1 MEQPSSKALFT
12 PAKTQRASEA
22 IYNQIYPK
30 IISGE
35 LRPGDRLPPERELA
49 EMFQRSR
56 PVVREALRM
65 LQQEGLIETAVGSSG
80 GAVIRGVSLKSVEEP
95 LKNLVAM
102 GAINLDELLE
112 YRHINDRSCARL
124 AAIHHT
130 EEDAE
135 ALRQTLEGA
144 KANLDSLFSFQE
156 YDVAFHSALAKAS
169 HNTLASLIND
179 VIVRL
184 NTDVFVE
191 RITHRSSCGRS
202 ICGSTTPI
210 TPSWRPSSPMTPTGR
225 TAPWRPWSG
234 CFRIRAIEQA
244 RSFTST
250 AARREKKRSP
260 LRMRGRI
267 RILLP
272 GKGREIPFTNF
283 CDAAA
288 SQKSWLP
295 AGQPAFLP

>member
-112 YRHINDRSCARL
+112 YRHINDRGCARL

-135 ALRQTLEGA
+135 ELRKILGGA
-144 KANLDSLFSFQE
+144 RASLDVPFSFQE
-156 YDVAFHSALAKAS
+156 YDVAFHTALAAAS
-169 HNTLASLIND
+169 HNTLAIMVNN

-184 NTDVFVE
+184 NTDVHLHAI
-191 RITHRSSCGRS
+191 RDY
-202 ICGSTTPI
+202 TPD
-210 TPSWRPSSPMTPTGR
+210 
-225 TAPWRPWSG
+225 
-234 CFRIRAIEQA
+234 QH
-244 RSFTST
+244 
-250 AARREKKRSP
+250 
-260 LRMRGRI
+260 
-267 RILLP
+267 
-272 GKGREIPFTNF
+272 REINLRIYNTHYAIMEAVLAHDPDGADRAVTAMVQLFEDTVH
-283 CDAAA
+283 
-288 SQKSWLP
+288 
-295 AGQPAFLP
+295 

>member
-1 MEQPSSKALFT
+1 MQQPKPNQAFRWGILLNSIYIIAEATFGLLIGSIALLADAAHNLSDVLGLGIAWF
-12 PAKTQRASEA
+12 ADWLSCK
-22 IYNQIYPK
+22 
-30 IISGE
+30 
-35 LRPGDRLPPERELA
+35 RP
-49 EMFQRSR
+49 
-56 PVVREALRM
+56 
-65 LQQEGLIETAVGSSG
+65 TANRTYGYKGSSILAALIN
-80 GAVIRGVSLKSVEEP
+80 AVFL
-95 LKNLVAM
+95 LVAM

-191 RITHRSSCGRS
+191 TIRDY
-202 ICGSTTPI
+202 TP
-210 TPSWRPSSPMTPTGR
+210 
-225 TAPWRPWSG
+225 
-234 CFRIRAIEQA
+234 EQ
-244 RSFTST
+244 
-250 AARREKKRSP
+250 
-260 LRMRGRI
+260 L
-267 RILLP
+267 
-272 GKGREIPFTNF
+272 REINLRIYNTHYAIMEAVLAHDP
-283 CDAAA
+283 DGADRAVAAMVRLF
-288 SQKSWLP
+288 QDTVH
-295 AGQPAFLP
+295 

>member
-1 MEQPSSKALFT
+1 MSRVDMSRHSCRHPTDSPLIPAFEYDILFTKSRKGKENHDEQPSSKALFT

-191 RITHRSSCGRS
+191 TIRDY
-202 ICGSTTPI
+202 TP
-210 TPSWRPSSPMTPTGR
+210 
-225 TAPWRPWSG
+225 
-234 CFRIRAIEQA
+234 EQ
-244 RSFTST
+244 
-250 AARREKKRSP
+250 
-260 LRMRGRI
+260 L
-267 RILLP
+267 
-272 GKGREIPFTNF
+272 REINLRIYNTHYAIMEAVLAHDP
-283 CDAAA
+283 DGADRAVAAMVRLF
-288 SQKSWLP
+288 QDTVH
-295 AGQPAFLP
+295 

>member
-102 GAINLDELLE
+102 GPSIWM
-112 YRHINDRSCARL
+112 SCW
-124 AAIHHT
+124 
-130 EEDAE
+130 
-135 ALRQTLEGA
+135 
-144 KANLDSLFSFQE
+144 
-156 YDVAFHSALAKAS
+156 
-169 HNTLASLIND
+169 
-179 VIVRL
+179 
-184 NTDVFVE
+184 
-191 RITHRSSCGRS
+191 S
-202 ICGSTTPI
+202 IGISTTAAAPVWL
-210 TPSWRPSSPMTPTGR
+210 PSTTRRRMPRRSGR
-225 TAPWRPWSG
+225 PWR
-234 CFRIRAIEQA
+234 A
-244 RSFTST
+244 RRPTWTASSASRSMMWRST
-250 AARREKKRSP
+250 ALWPRPATTRWP
-260 LRMRGRI
+260 L
-267 RILLP
+267 
-272 GKGREIPFTNF
+272 
-283 CDAAA
+283 
-288 SQKSWLP
+288 
-295 AGQPAFLP
+295 

>member
-1 MEQPSSKALFT
+1 
-12 PAKTQRASEA
+12 
-22 IYNQIYPK
+22 
-30 IISGE
+30 
-35 LRPGDRLPPERELA
+35 
-49 EMFQRSR
+49 MFQRSR

-179 VIVRL
+179 VIGPPQHGCV
-184 NTDVFVE
+184 
-191 RITHRSSCGRS
+191 CGDDS
-202 ICGSTTPI
+202 GLH
-210 TPSWRPSSPMTPTGR
+210 TG
-225 TAPWRPWSG
+225 
-234 CFRIRAIEQA
+234 
-244 RSFTST
+244 
-250 AARREKKRSP
+250 AAAGDQFADLQHP
-260 LRMRGRI
+260 LRHHGGRP
-267 RILLP
+267 RP
-272 GKGREIPFTNF
+272 
-283 CDAAA
+283 
-288 SQKSWLP
+288 
-295 AGQPAFLP
+295 

>member
-156 YDVAFHSALAKAS
+156 YDVAFHSALAKGS
-169 HNTLASLIND
+169 HKTLASL
-179 VIVRL
+179 L
-184 NTDVFVE
+184 
-191 RITHRSSCGRS
+191 
-202 ICGSTTPI
+202 
-210 TPSWRPSSPMTPTGR
+210 MT
-225 TAPWRPWSG
+225 
-234 CFRIRAIEQA
+234 
-244 RSFTST
+244 
-250 AARREKKRSP
+250 
-260 LRMRGRI
+260 
-267 RILLP
+267 
-272 GKGREIPFTNF
+272 
-283 CDAAA
+283 
-288 SQKSWLP
+288 
-295 AGQPAFLP
+295 

>member
-102 GAINLDELLE
+102 GAINLDELL
-112 YRHINDRSCARL
+112 
-124 AAIHHT
+124 
-130 EEDAE
+130 
-135 ALRQTLEGA
+135 G
-144 KANLDSLFSFQE
+144 
-156 YDVAFHSALAKAS
+156 VSAYQRPQL
-169 HNTLASLIND
+169 
-179 VIVRL
+179 
-184 NTDVFVE
+184 
-191 RITHRSSCGRS
+191 
-202 ICGSTTPI
+202 
-210 TPSWRPSSPMTPTGR
+210 RPSGCHPPHGGGCRGAPADPGGR
-225 TAPWRPWSG
+225 EGQPG
-234 CFRIRAIEQA
+234 Q
-244 RSFTST
+244 
-250 AARREKKRSP
+250 P
-260 LRMRGRI
+260 LQ
-267 RILLP
+267 LP
-272 GKGREIPFTNF
+272 GV
-283 CDAAA
+283 
-288 SQKSWLP
+288 
-295 AGQPAFLP
+295 

>member
-179 VIVRL
+179 VIGPPQHGCVCGDDSGLHTGAAAGDQFADLQHPLRHHGGRPRHDPDGADRAVAAMVRL
-184 NTDVFVE
+184 FQDTV
-191 RITHRSSCGRS
+191 H
-202 ICGSTTPI
+202 
-210 TPSWRPSSPMTPTGR
+210 
-225 TAPWRPWSG
+225 
-234 CFRIRAIEQA
+234 
-244 RSFTST
+244 
-250 AARREKKRSP
+250 
-260 LRMRGRI
+260 
-267 RILLP
+267 
-272 GKGREIPFTNF
+272 
-283 CDAAA
+283 
-288 SQKSWLP
+288 
-295 AGQPAFLP
+295 

>member
-1 MEQPSSKALFT
+1 M
-12 PAKTQRASEA
+12 
-22 IYNQIYPK
+22 
-30 IISGE
+30 
-35 LRPGDRLPPERELA
+35 
-49 EMFQRSR
+49 
-56 PVVREALRM
+56 
-65 LQQEGLIETAVGSSG
+65 GSSG

-156 YDVAFHSALAKAS
+156 YDVAFHSALAS

-191 RITHRSSCGRS
+191 TIRDYTPEQLREINLRIYNTQSSLVLRSSV
-202 ICGSTTPI
+202 
-210 TPSWRPSSPMTPTGR
+210 
-225 TAPWRPWSG
+225 
-234 CFRIRAIEQA
+234 
-244 RSFTST
+244 
-250 AARREKKRSP
+250 
-260 LRMRGRI
+260 
-267 RILLP
+267 
-272 GKGREIPFTNF
+272 
-283 CDAAA
+283 
-288 SQKSWLP
+288 
-295 AGQPAFLP
+295 

>member
-1 MEQPSSKALFT
+1 MESPSSKAMFT

-30 IISGE
+30 IVSGE
-35 LRPGDRLPPERELA
+35 LKPGDHLPPERELA

-65 LQQEGLIETAVGSSG
+65 LQQDGLIETAVGSAG

-102 GAINLDELLE
+102 GAINLNELIE
-112 YRHINDRSCARL
+112 YRNVNDHGCARL

-130 EEDAE
+130 AEDAD
-135 ALRQTLEGA
+135 ALRKTLEGA
-144 KANLDSLFSFQE
+144 KANIDRLFSFQE

-169 HNTLASLIND
+169 HNTLASMIND

-191 RITHRSSCGRS
+191 TIRDY
-202 ICGSTTPI
+202 TP
-210 TPSWRPSSPMTPTGR
+210 
-225 TAPWRPWSG
+225 
-234 CFRIRAIEQA
+234 EQ
-244 RSFTST
+244 
-250 AARREKKRSP
+250 
-260 LRMRGRI
+260 L
-267 RILLP
+267 
-272 GKGREIPFTNF
+272 REINLRIYKTHYAIMEAVLAHDPDGADRAVAAMVQLFQ
-283 CDAAA
+283 DAVH
-288 SQKSWLP
+288 
-295 AGQPAFLP
+295 

>member
-1 MEQPSSKALFT
+1 M
-12 PAKTQRASEA
+12 
-22 IYNQIYPK
+22 
-30 IISGE
+30 
-35 LRPGDRLPPERELA
+35 
-49 EMFQRSR
+49 
-56 PVVREALRM
+56 
-65 LQQEGLIETAVGSSG
+65 
-80 GAVIRGVSLKSVEEP
+80 
-95 LKNLVAM
+95 
-102 GAINLDELLE
+102 
-112 YRHINDRSCARL
+112 
-124 AAIHHT
+124 
-130 EEDAE
+130 
-135 ALRQTLEGA
+135 
-144 KANLDSLFSFQE
+144 
-156 YDVAFHSALAKAS
+156 AFHSALAKAS

-191 RITHRSSCGRS
+191 TIRDYTPEQLREINLRIYNTHYA
-202 ICGSTTPI
+202 IMEAVLA
-210 TPSWRPSSPMTPTGR
+210 MTPTGR

-234 CFRIRAIEQA
+234 CFRIRSIEQA

-288 SQKSWLP
+288 SGKK
-295 AGQPAFLP
+295 AGCPPGSQLFCHDVLERSSRG

>member
-35 LRPGDRLPPERELA
+35 LRPGDRLPTGRGGGGEGGLP
-49 EMFQRSR
+49 
-56 PVVREALRM
+56 EALRM
-65 LQQEGLIETAVGSSG
+65 RQQEGLIETAVGSSG

-191 RITHRSSCGRS
+191 TIRD
-202 ICGSTTPI
+202 STP
-210 TPSWRPSSPMTPTGR
+210 
-225 TAPWRPWSG
+225 
-234 CFRIRAIEQA
+234 EQ
-244 RSFTST
+244 
-250 AARREKKRSP
+250 
-260 LRMRGRI
+260 L
-267 RILLP
+267 
-272 GKGREIPFTNF
+272 REINLRIYNTHYAIMEAVLAHDP
-283 CDAAA
+283 DGADRAVAAMVRLF
-288 SQKSWLP
+288 QDTVH
-295 AGQPAFLP
+295 

>member
-191 RITHRSSCGRS
+191 TIRDYTPEQLREINLRI
-202 ICGSTTPI
+202 I

-234 CFRIRAIEQA
+234 CFRIRSIEQA

>member
-191 RITHRSSCGRS
+191 TIRDY
-202 ICGSTTPI
+202 TP
-210 TPSWRPSSPMTPTGR
+210 
-225 TAPWRPWSG
+225 
-234 CFRIRAIEQA
+234 EQ
-244 RSFTST
+244 
-250 AARREKKRSP
+250 
-260 LRMRGRI
+260 L
-267 RILLP
+267 
-272 GKGREIPFTNF
+272 REINLRIYNTHYGMMEAVLAHDP
-283 CDAAA
+283 DGADRAVAAMVRRFHDRL
-288 SQKSWLP
+288 Q
-295 AGQPAFLP
+295 